1 MTEPDLTPA
10 MEDYLEAIYCIG
22 QGQRIVRVKNI
33 ASRIGVKMPTVTS
46 MLKSLNQKGFIEY
59 EKHEYLE
66 LTAKGEEVGKEI
78 NRRHQALLTFL
89 INILGIDPVVAN
101 DEACRIEHGIS
112 AETMNRLKHFIDF
125 IERQAQTHPD
135 LLQSLAEFRSSGNP
149 PEKETERPAISTEHT
164 DPAAKPSSQ
173 RKEESHDAQ

>member
-1 MTEPDLTPA
+1 MSESDLTPA

-46 MLKSLNQKGFIEY
+46 MLKSLSQKGFIEY

-66 LTAKGEEVGKEI
+66 LTARGEEVGKEI

-101 DEACRIEHGIS
+101 EEACRIEHGMS
-112 AETMNRLKHFIDF
+112 PKTLDRLKLF
-125 IERQAQTHPD
+125 IEFIENRAQTHPD
-135 LLQSLAEFRSSGNP
+135 FLQAFAEFRSSGIP
-149 PEKETERPAISTEHT
+149 SEAETEPTAKSAART
-164 DPAAKPSSQ
+164 DPPAKPSSL
-173 RKEESHDAQ
+173 RKEGSDDAQ

>member
-1 MTEPDLTPA
+1 MSGPGLTPA

-46 MLKSLNQKGFIEY
+46 MLKSLSQKGFVEY

-66 LTAKGEEVGKEI
+66 LTARGEEIGKEI
-78 NRRHQALLTFL
+78 NRRHQALLAFL

-101 DEACRIEHGIS
+101 QEACRIEHGMS
-112 AETMNRLKHFIDF
+112 PKTLDRLKLF
-125 IERQAQTHPD
+125 IEFIENRAQTHPD
-135 LLQSLAEFRSSGNP
+135 FLQAFAEFRSSGIP
-149 PEKETERPAISTEHT
+149 SEEGTARPAKSAART
-164 DPAAKPSSQ
+164 DPPAKPSSL
-173 RKEESHDAQ
+173 RKEGSDDAQ

>member
-1 MTEPDLTPA
+1 MSESDLTPA

-46 MLKSLNQKGFIEY
+46 MLKSLSQKGFIEY

-66 LTAKGEEVGKEI
+66 LTARGEEVGKEI

-101 DEACRIEHGIS
+101 EEACRIEHGMS
-112 AETMNRLKHFIDF
+112 PKTLDRLKLF
-125 IERQAQTHPD
+125 IEFIENRAQTHPD
-135 LLQSLAEFRSSGNP
+135 FLQAFAEFRSSGIP
-149 PEKETERPAISTEHT
+149 SEAEAEPTAKSAART
-164 DPAAKPSSQ
+164 DPPAKPSSL
-173 RKEESHDAQ
+173 RKEGSDDAQ